1 MPRETKLTQGM
12 IDQICKYVKLRMKM
26 KEIAEILGLHPGT
39 IQSWI
44 RNGKK
49 AKSGMKKQLV
59 TAVEQAKSELMSE
72 LSEIVFN
79 AAFIGS
85 ETITEKEITLPDGS
99 TRRETTTKQS
109 PPSASYAMKVLAL
122 MDPARWGQVQ
132 QIKIDWQTP
141 VRELGLDASQIEQA
155 FFRYLENNPDER
167 GTIVIPEL
175 PDRQV

>member
-1 MPRETKLTQGM
+1 MPRETKLSEGM
-12 IDQICKYVKLRMKM
+12 IEQICKYVKLRMKM

-44 RNGKK
+44 RNGKT

-59 TAVEQAKSELMSE
+59 QEIEKAKSELMSE

-85 ETITEKEITLPDGS
+85 ETITEKEITLPDGT
-99 TRRETTTKQS
+99 TRKEITTKQS

-155 FFRYLENNPDER
+155 FFRYLENNQDDNS
-167 GTIVIPEL
+167 GIVIPEL
-175 PDRQV
+175 PGRRI